1 MSIKNGCYFI
11 LIILFISNSFSSF
24 NESFKSLKK
33 WDEETLFEYIKYKYL
48 TPNNET
54 NNIPEFHFM
63 IIDPNEYLT
72 NNDYLE
78 IKKNLE
84 KLYTQY
90 NITSFIY
97 IINYLKKNTDL
108 NYKLK
113 DFNNKIFSE
122 IYKYKKNFDEYSTIS
137 AIFQIEDN
145 KMNIRLGSACR
156 SIISDSESLQILKD
170 NYEYLSSKQIGNLLT
185 KFTSS
190 FVNKYIYNYNQSKKN
205 SKNKFNFLFQILT
218 FKGIIILS
226 ILILV
231 YSLLIYFCFF
241 HKFSENKIANTL
253 VEKNIEKFI
262 KTNKDE
268 SINNINKIFCIIC
281 LNKYDSDEI
290 LTSSND
296 YEKINLPCGHCYHQQ
311 CLYKYF
317 KLNDNNN
324 KLCPLCKTKFKIKFD
339 DSNEKIHIKSYI
351 INNIWEDN
359 NNNFDCF
366 INEFI
371 SVQKLMNP
379 FDIKDEFCDKMIK
392 IYNNPNLE
400 NSTVKIKNY

>member
-1 MSIKNGCYFI
+1 
-11 LIILFISNSFSSF
+11 
-24 NESFKSLKK
+24 
-33 WDEETLFEYIKYKYL
+33 
-48 TPNNET
+48 
-54 NNIPEFHFM
+54 M

-145 KMNIRLGSACR
+145 KMNIRLGSSCR

-241 HKFSENKIANTL
+241 HKFSENKITNTL

-262 KTNKDE
+262 KTNRDE

-281 LNKYDSDEI
+281 LNKYD
-290 LTSSND
+290 
-296 YEKINLPCGHCYHQQ
+296 
-311 CLYKYF
+311 
-317 KLNDNNN
+317 
-324 KLCPLCKTKFKIKFD
+324 
-339 DSNEKIHIKSYI
+339 
-351 INNIWEDN
+351 
-359 NNNFDCF
+359 
-366 INEFI
+366 
-371 SVQKLMNP
+371 
-379 FDIKDEFCDKMIK
+379 
-392 IYNNPNLE
+392 
-400 NSTVKIKNY
+400 

>member
-1 MSIKNGCYFI
+1 
-11 LIILFISNSFSSF
+11 
-24 NESFKSLKK
+24 
-33 WDEETLFEYIKYKYL
+33 
-48 TPNNET
+48 
-54 NNIPEFHFM
+54 M

-231 YSLLIYFCFF
+231 YSLLIYFFF
-241 HKFSENKIANTL
+241 F
-253 VEKNIEKFI
+253 
-262 KTNKDE
+262 
-268 SINNINKIFCIIC
+268 
-281 LNKYDSDEI
+281 Y
-290 LTSSND
+290 
-296 YEKINLPCGHCYHQQ
+296 
-311 CLYKYF
+311 
-317 KLNDNNN
+317 
-324 KLCPLCKTKFKIKFD
+324 
-339 DSNEKIHIKSYI
+339 
-351 INNIWEDN
+351 
-359 NNNFDCF
+359 
-366 INEFI
+366 
-371 SVQKLMNP
+371 
-379 FDIKDEFCDKMIK
+379 
-392 IYNNPNLE
+392 
-400 NSTVKIKNY
+400 